1 MRMVRLAA
9 ALAAGVLLS
18 CSLSVHAAPVRMPD
32 GGVFDADYYAA
43 AYPDVAAAC
52 GNDANTMYQHYLNS
66 GRNEGRLPYDPADEA
81 AAQAAANNVPDIP
94 NSIHSRPGTFDYI
107 LRWPDAN
114 VRQYM
119 VQQFKAKSANKTI
132 TYSQGGDRTSFL
144 TNYINAD
151 FDASA
156 VRGGA
161 ADCSS
166 TVCAIVKAAGYHFD
180 IPQLATLNETY
191 WTGNMLE
198 PFQAAGFQLIDCRTI
213 TYKDALPGDILVDLD
228 RHTQIHY

>member
-1 MRMVRLAA
+1 MAAGLVLAGVISAAA
-9 ALAAGVLLS
+9 ALPAK
-18 CSLSVHAAPVRMPD
+18 AAPALMPD

-52 GNDANTMYQHYLNS
+52 NNDPATMYQHYVNN
-66 GRNEGRLPYDPADEA
+66 GKAEGRLPYNPADEA
-81 AAQAAANNVPDIP
+81 AAEEVRNNIPDIP
-94 NSIHSRPGTFDYI
+94 NSIHSQRGTFDYI

-114 VRQYM
+114 VRKYM
-119 VQQFKAKSANKTI
+119 VQQFKAKSANRTI

-144 TNYINAD
+144 TNYINSD
-151 FDASA
+151 FNAAA

-166 TVCAIVKAAGYHFD
+166 TVCAIVKAAGYHFS
-180 IPQLATLNETY
+180 IPQLATINESY
-191 WTGNMLE
+191 WTGNMVK
-198 PFQAAGFQLIDCRTI
+198 PFEKAGFQVIDCRTV